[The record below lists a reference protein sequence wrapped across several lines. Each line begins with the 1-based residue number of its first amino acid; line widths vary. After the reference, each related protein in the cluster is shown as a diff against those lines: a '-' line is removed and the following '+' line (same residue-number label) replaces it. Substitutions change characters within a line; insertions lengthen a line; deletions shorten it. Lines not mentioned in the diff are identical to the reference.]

1 MKHFFVILLSAALLL
16 SACGVSEG
24 IEVSDVWA
32 RTATEGT
39 NSAIYFVIQNHNA
52 DADELIG
59 VTSNVA
65 DAVEV
70 HESKMEGDVMM
81 MQQMESVT
89 LDPSVKV
96 EFMPGGLHVMLIGL
110 KQDLNAGDEVEV
122 TLQFTNSP
130 DLTVKAIVKDPD
142 GTDMSGMDH
151 SE

>member
-1 MKHFFVILLSAALLL
+1 MTIIPGYNDSL
-16 SACGVSEG
+16 EN
-24 IEVSDVWA
+24 IE
-32 RTATEGT
+32 ATIRFICE
-39 NSAIYFVIQNHNA
+39 
-52 DADELIG
+52 E
-59 VTSNVA
+59 
-65 DAVEV
+65 
-70 HESKMEGDVMM
+70 
-81 MQQMESVT
+81 

-96 EFMPGGLHVMLIGL
+96 EFMPGGLHIMLIGL